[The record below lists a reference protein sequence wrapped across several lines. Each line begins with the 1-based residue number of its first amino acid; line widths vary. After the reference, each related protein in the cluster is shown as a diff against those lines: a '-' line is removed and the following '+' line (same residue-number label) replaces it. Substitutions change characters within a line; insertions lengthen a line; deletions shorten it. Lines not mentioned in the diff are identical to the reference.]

1 MEKKMENEMETG
13 VIWGLYWGYSIFYD
27 VSRLRS
33 PSVLLGMEKSYSQ
46 YLYLAHD
53 VLILRSRL
61 AHTRMGPGHVTLL
74 NADALIFQTAP
85 FAGGVDAKDGYQHV
99 FML

>member
-1 MEKKMENEMETG
+1 MMCQDCPHP
-13 VIWGLYWGYSIFYD
+13 VIVTIRDNRDYIRVL
-27 VSRLRS
+27 LRS
-33 PSVLLGMEKSYSQ
+33 PSVLLGMEESNSQ

-53 VLILRSRL
+53 VLILRNCL
-61 AHTRMGPGHVTLL
+61 AHIRMGPGHVTLL
-74 NADALIFQTAP
+74 NAHARIFQTAP